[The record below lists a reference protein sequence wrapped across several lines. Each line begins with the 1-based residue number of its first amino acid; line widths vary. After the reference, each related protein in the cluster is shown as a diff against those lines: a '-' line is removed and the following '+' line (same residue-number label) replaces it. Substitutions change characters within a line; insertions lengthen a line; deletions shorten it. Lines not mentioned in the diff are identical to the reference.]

1 MKAVNQ
7 VRVIRSLPV
16 IGAWAVCLLLLFR
29 SRDGL
34 AVPPESIVWG
44 ALFTLLAMIGAV
56 GYVVRHRMPR
66 VVRQDFARWIAVGAA
81 PIFAISAA
89 AGGLASP
96 AAILPAGVVLAVA
109 WKRGAREAGV
119 AAATAVIALAAL
131 DLLLGRSLLAAGALL
146 STAAIAGVGILPLWV
161 SRRTEMEAQRA
172 RQRLERVEVFL
183 RDRPPTPRGTSVVA
197 SDLRK
202 SAQDASR
209 EADAVEQMEIL
220 DRYLRDVR
228 DALGADEV
236 VYWRFHASETRNNS
250 ARLVE
255 GALRATAWST
265 EDALAPRHFRLDDWG
280 PLVQWSAEGDVVHCD
295 EADVLAHLVSG
306 PVLGDKDVL
315 GAVSATSARGFVL
328 SREELRERV
337 ARAAAHVAKL
347 HALLEHRGEHHRLR
361 RRGDALLRAV
371 QQIQA
376 HTSTESLARGICQT
390 ALDITEGSAATLVRW
405 DSDKKTGIVEMTS
418 AGAETLRGQKVSDG
432 SLVADACVGQTR
444 VVMPD
449 ARGLPR
455 SGVIYGPGDMAGSVD
470 SLGVVPL
477 VRESRTLGAIVISGS
492 NIDPHIE
499 ADLRN
504 VGLFAAVAATSLEM
518 AWQIEEVSRRAST
531 DQLTGL
537 FNRRYFDEHMQR
549 VLAESDRSGLPAALI
564 VADIDYFKRVNDSFG
579 HEAGDAV
586 LKHVAGVFME
596 QVRAID
602 VCARYGGEEIALL
615 LPQTD
620 LAGATELAERL
631 RRAVAS
637 KTAVYRGRDIP
648 VTSSF
653 GVSSYPQTARTRD
666 ALFPS
671 ADRALYEAKAAGR
684 NCVKAAPI
692 PRVSSTS

>member
-1 MKAVNQ
+1 MKPLTRM
-7 VRVIRSLPV
+7 RVARTIPAL
-16 IGAWAVCLLLLFR
+16 GAWMVCLVLLFR
-29 SRDGL
+29 GRHTL
-34 AVPPESIVWG
+34 AVPSEAVVWA
-44 ALFTLLAMIGAV
+44 ALATLLAMMGAV
-56 GYVVRHRMPR
+56 GYVVRYRMPR
-66 VVRQDFARWIAVGAA
+66 RIRQDFARWTAVAAA
-81 PIFAISAA
+81 PIFAVSAA

-96 AAILPAGVVLAVA
+96 AAILPAGVVLAIA
-109 WKRGAREAGV
+109 WKRGAREAGI
-119 AAATAVIALAAL
+119 AAFGAVVALAAL
-131 DLLLGRSLLAAGALL
+131 DVLLGRSLLAAGALL

-161 SRRTEMEAQRA
+161 SRRTEMEARRA

-236 VYWRFHASETRNNS
+236 VYWRWHSS
-250 ARLVE
+250 AE
-255 GALRATAWST
+255 ALRATAWSS
-265 EDALAPRHFRLDDWG
+265 EHALAPTHFRLEEWG

-295 EADVLAHLVSG
+295 EADVLAHLAAG
-306 PVLGDKDVL
+306 PVGEPGKII
-315 GAVSATSARGFVL
+315 GALSATSARGFVL

-337 ARAAAHVAKL
+337 ARASGHVAKL
-347 HALLEHRGEHHRLR
+347 HELLEHRGEHHRLR

-390 ALDITEGSAATLVRW
+390 ALDITEGSVATLVRW
-405 DSDKKTGIVEMTS
+405 DSARGTGVVEMTS
-418 AGAETLRGQKVSDG
+418 AGAEALRGQKVTG
-432 SLVADACVGQTR
+432 DALAGETCMRGTPM
-444 VVMPD
+444 VMED
-449 ARGLPR
+449 ARRLPR
-455 SGVIYGPGDMAGSVD
+455 SGAIYGPADAVGPVGA
-470 SLGVVPL
+470 LGVVPL
-477 VRESRTLGAIVISGS
+477 VREKRILGAVVVTGG
-492 NIDPHIE
+492 NPDPHLQ
-499 ADLRN
+499 ADIRN
-504 VGLFAAVAATSLEM
+504 VSLFAAVAATSLEM

-537 FNRRYFDEHMQR
+537 ANRRYFDEQLQR
-549 VLAESDRSGLPAALI
+549 VLAESDRSGLSAALI

-586 LKHVAGVFME
+586 LKHVAAVFME

-602 VCARYGGEEIALL
+602 ICARYGGEEIALL

-620 LAGATELAERL
+620 LPGATELAERL

-637 KTAVYRGRDIP
+637 KTAVYRGREIP

-684 NCVKAAPI
+684 NCVKAAPV
-692 PRVSSTS
+692 PRVSPTS

>member
-1 MKAVNQ
+1 MKPVNK
-7 VRVIRSLPV
+7 VRIARTLPV
-16 IGAWAVCLLLLFR
+16 AAVWALALTLLIR
-29 SRDGL
+29 ARHGL
-34 AVPPESIVWG
+34 AVPPEGVVWA
-44 ALFTLLAMIGAV
+44 ALFTVLAMIAAV
-56 GYVVRHRMPR
+56 GYVVRYRMPR
-66 VVRQDFARWIAVGAA
+66 RIRQDFARSIALAAA

-109 WKRGAREAGV
+109 WKRGAREAG
-119 AAATAVIALAAL
+119 ATALTAVTALAAL
-131 DLLLGRSLLAAGALL
+131 DVLLGRSLFAAGALL
-146 STAAIAGVGILPLWV
+146 STAAIAAVGILPLWI
-161 SRRTEMEAQRA
+161 SRRTEMEARRA

-236 VYWRFHASETRNNS
+236 VFWRWHSS
-250 ARLVE
+250 AD
-255 GALRATAWST
+255 ALRATAWST
-265 EDALAPRHFRLDDWG
+265 EGALAPTQFKLEEWG

-295 EADVLAHLVSG
+295 EADVLAHLATG
-306 PVLGDKDVL
+306 PVAEEGKLL
-315 GAVSATSARGFVL
+315 GALSATSGRGFVL
-328 SREELRERV
+328 SREELRERI

-390 ALDITEGSAATLVRW
+390 ALDITEGAVATLVRW
-405 DSDKKTGIVEMTS
+405 DAAHSVGVVETTS
-418 AGAETLRGQKVSDG
+418 AGAEAMRGQKVTGD
-432 SLVADACVGQTR
+432 SLVGESCIRGTPLVLE
-444 VVMPD
+444 D
-449 ARGLPR
+449 ARRLPR
-455 SGVIYGPGDMAGSVD
+455 SGAIYGPADAVGPVG

-477 VRESRTLGAIVISGS
+477 VREKRILGAVVVTGL
-492 NIDPHIE
+492 NPDLHLQ

-504 VGLFAAVAATSLEM
+504 VSLFAAVAATSLEM

-537 FNRRYFDEHMQR
+537 SNRRYFDEQLQR
-549 VLAESDRSGLPAALI
+549 VLAESDRSGLAASLI
-564 VADIDYFKRVNDSFG
+564 IADIDYFKRVNDSFG

-586 LKHVAGVFME
+586 LKHVAGVFLE

-602 VCARYGGEEIALL
+602 ICARYGGEEIALL

-620 LAGATELAERL
+620 LAGASELAERL
-631 RRAVAS
+631 RRAVAA
-637 KTAVYRGRDIP
+637 KTAVYRGREIP
-648 VTSSF
+648 VTASF
-653 GVSSYPQTARTRD
+653 GVSCYPQTARTRD
-666 ALFPS
+666 TLFPS

-684 NCVKAAPI
+684 NCVKAAPV

>member
-1 MKAVNQ
+1 MKPLTRVRAARAV
-7 VRVIRSLPV
+7 PV
-16 IGAWAVCLLLLFR
+16 VATWVVCLVLLYR
-29 SRDGL
+29 GRHTL
-34 AVPPESIVWG
+34 AVPSEGVVWA
-44 ALFTLLAMIGAV
+44 ALATLLAMIGAV
-56 GYVVRHRMPR
+56 GYVVRYRMPR
-66 VVRQDFARWIAVGAA
+66 RIRQDFARWIALAAA
-81 PIFAISAA
+81 PIFAVSAA

-109 WKRGAREAGV
+109 WKRGAREAGI
-119 AAATAVIALAAL
+119 AAGTAVVALATL
-131 DLLLGRSLLAAGALL
+131 DVLLGRSLLAAGALL

-161 SRRTEMEAQRA
+161 SRRTEMEARRA

-209 EADAVEQMEIL
+209 EADAIEQMEIL

-236 VYWRFHASETRNNS
+236 VYWRWHSS
-250 ARLVE
+250 AE
-255 GALRATAWST
+255 ALRATAWSS
-265 EDALAPRHFRLDDWG
+265 ENALAPTHFRLEEWG
-280 PLVQWSAEGDVVHCD
+280 PLVQWSAESDVVHCD
-295 EADVLAHLVSG
+295 EADVLAHLAAG
-306 PVLGDKDVL
+306 PVGEPGKII
-315 GAVSATSARGFVL
+315 GALSASSARGFVL

-337 ARAAAHVAKL
+337 ARAAGHVAKL
-347 HALLEHRGEHHRLR
+347 HELLEHRGEHHRLR

-390 ALDITEGSAATLVRW
+390 ALDITEGSVAALVRW
-405 DSDKKTGIVEMTS
+405 DSAHGTGVVETTS
-418 AGAETLRGQKVSDG
+418 AGAEALRGQKVTG
-432 SLVADACVGQTR
+432 DALAGETCIRGTPM
-444 VVMPD
+444 VMED
-449 ARGLPR
+449 ARRLPR
-455 SGVIYGPGDMAGSVD
+455 SGAIYGPADAVGPVG

-477 VRESRTLGAIVISGS
+477 VREKRILGAVVVTGA
-492 NIDPHIE
+492 NPDPHLQ
-499 ADLRN
+499 ADIRN
-504 VGLFAAVAATSLEM
+504 VSLFAAVAATSLEM

-537 FNRRYFDEHMQR
+537 SNRRYFDEQLQR
-549 VLAESDRSGLPAALI
+549 VLAESDRSGLSAALI

-602 VCARYGGEEIALL
+602 ICARYGGEEIALL

-637 KTAVYRGRDIP
+637 KAALYRGREIP

-653 GVSSYPQTARTRD
+653 GVSSYAQTARTRD

>member
-1 MKAVNQ
+1 MKPIVKARI
-7 VRVIRSLPV
+7 VRALPV
-16 IGAWAVCLLLLFR
+16 VATWVVSFALLFR
-29 SRDGL
+29 ARREL
-34 AVPPESIVWG
+34 LVPPDAMVWV
-44 ALFTLLAMIGAV
+44 ALVTLLSMLGAV

-66 VVRQDFARWIAVGAA
+66 IVRQDFARWIAIAAA

-89 AGGLASP
+89 AGGLATP

-119 AAATAVIALAAL
+119 AALTAVIALAGL
-131 DLLLGRSLLAAGALL
+131 DILLDRSLLAAGALL

-161 SRRTEMEAQRA
+161 SRRTEMEAKRA

-228 DALGADEV
+228 DGLGADEV
-236 VYWRFHASETRNNS
+236 VFWRLHAS
-250 ARLVE
+250 AD
-255 GALRATAWST
+255 ALRATAWST
-265 EDALAPRHFRLDDWG
+265 EGAQAPAHFRLKEWA

-295 EADVLAHLVSG
+295 EDGVLAHLATG
-306 PVLGDKDVL
+306 PVGEEGKIL
-315 GAVSATSARGFVL
+315 GAISATSARGFVL
-328 SREELRERV
+328 SREELRERI
-337 ARAAAHVAKL
+337 ARAAGHVAKL

-405 DSDKKTGIVEMTS
+405 DAGRSEGVVETAS
-418 AGAETLRGQKVSDG
+418 AEAEALRGQKVSGD
-432 SLVADACVGQTR
+432 SLVGDSCIRGTPLVLE
-444 VVMPD
+444 D
-449 ARGLPR
+449 ARMLPR
-455 SGVIYGPGDMAGSVD
+455 SGAIYGPADAVGPVG

-477 VRESRTLGAIVISGS
+477 VREKRVLGAVVVTSAAP
-492 NIDPHIE
+492 DLHLQ

-504 VGLFAAVAATSLEM
+504 VSLFAAVAATSLEM

-537 FNRRYFDEHMQR
+537 FNRRYFDEQLQR
-549 VLAESDRSGLPAALI
+549 VLAESDRSGLPASLI
-564 VADIDYFKRVNDSFG
+564 MADIDYFKRVNDNFG

-586 LKHVAGVFME
+586 LKHVAGVFLE

-602 VCARYGGEEIALL
+602 ICARYGGEEIAVL

-620 LAGATELAERL
+620 LAGALELAERL
-631 RRAVAS
+631 RRAVAA

-653 GVSSYPQTARTRD
+653 GVSSYPQTARIRD
-666 ALFPS
+666 QLFPS
-671 ADRALYEAKAAGR
+671 ADKALYDAKAAGR
-684 NCVKAAPI
+684 NCVKSAPL
-692 PRVSSTS
+692 PRLSSAS

>member
-1 MKAVNQ
+1 M
-7 VRVIRSLPV
+7 RPVIRARLVRFVPV
-16 IGAWAVCLLLLFR
+16 GVAWSVCFLLLFR
-29 SRDGL
+29 SRAHLLVPSEGVVWIAL
-34 AVPPESIVWG
+34 A
-44 ALFTLLAMIGAV
+44 TLLCVIGAV
-56 GYVVRHRMPR
+56 GYVVRYRMPR
-66 VVRQDFARWIAVGAA
+66 IVRQDFARWIAVAAA
-81 PIFAISAA
+81 PIFSVSAA

-109 WKRGAREAGV
+109 WKRGAREAGL
-119 AAATAVIALAAL
+119 AALIAVVALASL
-131 DLLLGRSLLAAGALL
+131 DLLLGRSPFAAGALI
-146 STAAIAGVGILPLWV
+146 SAAAISTVGILPLWV
-161 SRRTEMEAQRA
+161 SRRTETETRRA

-220 DRYLRDVR
+220 DRYLRDAR

-236 VYWRFHASETRNNS
+236 VFWRWHSS
-250 ARLVE
+250 AD
-255 GALRATAWST
+255 ALRATAWST
-265 EDALAPRHFRLDDWG
+265 EGALAPTHFRLEEWG
-280 PLVQWSAEGDVVHCD
+280 SLVQWSAEGDVVHCD
-295 EADVLAHLVSG
+295 EQDVLAHLATG
-306 PVLGDKDVL
+306 PVADEGKLL
-315 GAVSATSARGFVL
+315 GAISATNARGFVL
-328 SREELRERV
+328 SREELRERI
-337 ARAAAHVAKL
+337 ARTAAHVAQL

-390 ALDITEGSAATLVRW
+390 ALDITEGATATLVRW
-405 DSDKKTGIVEMTS
+405 DAALSAGVVETAS
-418 AGAETLRGQKVSDG
+418 AGAEVLRGQKVTAD
-432 SLVADACVGQTR
+432 SLVGDSCLRGTPLVLE
-444 VVMPD
+444 D
-449 ARGLPR
+449 ARRLPR
-455 SGVIYGPGDMAGSVD
+455 SGAIYGPADAVGPVG

-477 VRESRTLGAIVISGS
+477 VREARILGAVVVTGV
-492 NIDPHIE
+492 NPDPHLQ

-504 VGLFAAVAATSLEM
+504 VSLFAAVAATSLEM

-537 FNRRYFDEHMQR
+537 SNRRYFDEQLHR
-549 VLAESDRSGLPAALI
+549 VLAESDRSGLSAALI
-564 VADIDYFKRVNDSFG
+564 MADIDYFKRVNDNFG

-586 LKHVAGVFME
+586 LKHVAAVFLE

-602 VCARYGGEEIALL
+602 ICARYGGEEIALL

-620 LAGATELAERL
+620 LAGAIELAERL
-631 RRAVAS
+631 RRAVAA
-637 KTAVYRGRDIP
+637 KTAVYRGREIP

-666 ALFPS
+666 TLFPS
-671 ADRALYEAKAAGR
+671 ADKALYDAKGAGR
-684 NCVKAAPI
+684 NCVKAAPV
-692 PRVSSTS
+692 PRLSSAS

>member
-1 MKAVNQ
+1 MA
-7 VRVIRSLPV
+7 
-16 IGAWAVCLLLLFR
+16 
-29 SRDGL
+29 L
-34 AVPPESIVWG
+34 A
-44 ALFTLLAMIGAV
+44 TLVAMLGAV
-56 GYVVRHRMPR
+56 GYVARYRMPR
-66 VVRQDFARWIAVGAA
+66 IVRQDFGRWIAVVAA

-109 WKRGAREAGV
+109 WKRGAREAGI
-119 AAATAVIALAAL
+119 AAVSAVVTLAAL
-131 DLLLGRSLLAAGALL
+131 DVLLGRSVLAAGALL
-146 STAAIAGVGILPLWV
+146 SAAAIAGVGILPLWV
-161 SRRTEMEAQRA
+161 SRRTEMEARRA

-183 RDRPPTPRGTSVVA
+183 RDRPPTPRGSSVVA

-228 DALGADEV
+228 DGLGADEV
-236 VYWRFHASETRNNS
+236 IFWRWHSS
-250 ARLVE
+250 AD
-255 GALRATAWST
+255 ALRATAWST
-265 EDALAPRHFRLDDWG
+265 EGALAPTHFRMEEWG

-295 EADVLAHLVSG
+295 EKDVLAHLATGSVAEEG
-306 PVLGDKDVL
+306 KLL
-315 GAVSATSARGFVL
+315 GAISATSTRGFVL
-328 SREELRERV
+328 SREELRERI
-337 ARAAAHVAKL
+337 ARSAAHVAKL

-390 ALDITEGSAATLVRW
+390 ALDITEGAAATLVRW
-405 DSDKKTGIVEMTS
+405 DAAQNCGVVETTS
-418 AGAETLRGQKVSDG
+418 AEAEGLRGQKVTGD
-432 SLVADACVGQTR
+432 SLVGDSCIRGTML
-444 VVMPD
+444 VMED
-449 ARGLPR
+449 ARRLPR
-455 SGVIYGPGDMAGSVD
+455 SGAIYGPADAVGPVG

-477 VRESRTLGAIVISGS
+477 IREKRILGAVVVTGA
-492 NIDPHIE
+492 NPDPHLQ

-504 VGLFAAVAATSLEM
+504 VSLFAAVAATSLEM

-537 FNRRYFDEHMQR
+537 SNRRYFDEQLHR
-549 VLAESDRSGLPAALI
+549 VLAESDRSGLPASLI
-564 VADIDYFKRVNDSFG
+564 MADIDYFKRVNDNFG

-586 LKHVAGVFME
+586 LKHVAAVFLE

-602 VCARYGGEEIALL
+602 ICARYGGEEIALL

-620 LAGATELAERL
+620 LAGAMELAERL
-631 RRAVAS
+631 RRAVSS

-666 ALFPS
+666 TLFPS
-671 ADRALYEAKAAGR
+671 ADKALYEAKGAGR
-684 NCVKAAPI
+684 NCVKSAPA
-692 PRVSSTS
+692 PRLSSTS

>member
-1 MKAVNQ
+1 MKPLQRERLLRVVPVAV
-7 VRVIRSLPV
+7 
-16 IGAWAVCLLLLFR
+16 AWGICFLLLFR
-29 SRDGL
+29 ARDGL
-34 AVPPESIVWG
+34 LVAPDSMVW
-44 ALFTLLAMIGAV
+44 AALAMFLAMLAAV
-56 GYVVRHRMPR
+56 GYVVRYRIPR
-66 VVRQDFARWIAVGAA
+66 IIRQDFLRWIAVVAA

-109 WKRGAREAGV
+109 WKRGPREAGL
-119 AAATAVIALAAL
+119 AALTAVVVLAAL

-161 SRRTEMEAQRA
+161 SRRTEIEAKRA

-202 SAQDASR
+202 SSQDASR

-236 VYWRFHASETRNNS
+236 VFWRWHSS
-250 ARLVE
+250 AD
-255 GALRATAWST
+255 ALRATAWST
-265 EDALAPRHFRLDDWG
+265 EGALAPTQFRLQEWG
-280 PLVQWSAEGDVVHCD
+280 PLVQWAAEGDVVHCD
-295 EADVLAHLVSG
+295 EQDVLAHLASG
-306 PVLGDKDVL
+306 PVAEDGKLL
-315 GAVSATSARGFVL
+315 GAISATSVRGFVL
-328 SREELRERV
+328 SREELRERI
-337 ARAAAHVAKL
+337 ARSAAHVAKL

-376 HTSTESLARGICQT
+376 HTSTESLAKGICQT

-405 DSDKKTGIVEMTS
+405 DAATNSGVVETTS
-418 AGAETLRGQKVSDG
+418 AEAESLRGQKVSAD
-432 SLVADACVGQTR
+432 SLVGDSCLRGTPLVLE
-444 VVMPD
+444 D
-449 ARGLPR
+449 ARRLPR
-455 SGVIYGPGDMAGSVD
+455 SGVIYGPADAVGPVGA
-470 SLGVVPL
+470 LGVVPL
-477 VRESRTLGAIVISGS
+477 MREKRILGAVVVTGGTP
-492 NIDPHIE
+492 DEHLQ

-504 VGLFAAVAATSLEM
+504 VSLFAAVAATSLEM

-537 FNRRYFDEHMQR
+537 SNRRYFDEQLQR
-549 VLAESDRSGLPAALI
+549 VLAESDRSGLPASLI
-564 VADIDYFKRVNDSFG
+564 MADIDYFKRVNDNFG
-579 HEAGDAV
+579 HEAGDVV
-586 LKHVAGVFME
+586 LKHVAGVFLE

-602 VCARYGGEEIALL
+602 ICARYGGEEIALL

-620 LAGATELAERL
+620 LAGAVELAERL
-631 RRAVAS
+631 RRAVSAR
-637 KTAVYRGRDIP
+637 TPTHRGREIP

-666 ALFPS
+666 QLFPS
-671 ADRALYEAKAAGR
+671 ADKALYEAKGAGR
-684 NCVKAAPI
+684 NCVKSAPQ
-692 PRVSSTS
+692 PRLSSAG